1 MKNSTLLMAALMAV
15 TASAVKAQAL
25 NTTLKHK
32 LGAKHASVVMKP
44 NAPAIY
50 TLPGTKSLTT
60 SRFANN
66 DILTA
71 RRTATMQRL
80 KARAMKKARAAADAK
95 VWVPTEQTSYVIN
108 EDTGDWDLDT
118 KYSFKY
124 NDKAQMCQQFQESTS
139 TEGGITKKE
148 YYRVDLT
155 YDNNGKWNKQEVYN
169 SLDGTEYTGY
179 QKTERTYDAIQPNLL
194 TYYAISSWNELSKK
208 WELSSQANKYVYT
221 RDADNNILS
230 MEISQPYQGE
240 WEAIVRSTNTIDPAT
255 KQVNSFK
262 YEKLDYNDFSE
273 LEWVVDQYYKNLKW
287 KETNGQVAK
296 EYESDPQTNWMSYGN
311 YLLSATICDETGAD
325 NGTLTLTYT
334 PDGGYDENKV
344 YTFNDIDDDGQ
355 PYSILCKEQYT
366 VTYTDDNGSF
376 DIEYKLYG
384 DFDGDE
390 KFTADEIASAF
401 VEVVKYDEHDNLTAD
416 LGYEMPEDEGGD
428 EGDGDDDDYD
438 SYAKQSVFDVTAPA
452 TDTENIDATNML
464 TYKGYPLTQGGL
476 TIFTYDAAHNGAEAK
491 QVSYEYD
498 MASFFIPVGKI
509 ETTAYA
515 DVTTAGIHN
524 VTSASNAAPAVYTLQ
539 GIKVGTSLDKAPRG
553 TYIVKSGDKVVK
565 VRK

>member
-95 VWVPTEQTSYVIN
+95 VWLPSEQTSYVIN

-139 TEGGITKKE
+139 TEGGITSKE

-155 YDNNGKWNKQEVYN
+155 YDDNGKWNKKEVYN
-169 SLDGTEYTGY
+169 SPDGTEYTGY
-179 QKTERTYDAIQPNLL
+179 QKTERTYDAIQPSLL
-194 TYYAISSWNELSKK
+194 TYYALSSWNELSKK
-208 WELSSQANKYVYT
+208 WELTSQANKYVYT
-221 RDADNNILS
+221 RDADNNILK

-240 WEAIVRSTNTIDPAT
+240 WETIVRSTNTIDPAT

-334 PDGGYDENKV
+334 PDGGYDENQV

-355 PYSILCKEQYT
+355 PYSVLCKEQYT

-416 LGYEMPEDEGGD
+416 LGYEMPEPEGGD
-428 EGDGDDDDYD
+428 EGDDDDYD

-524 VTSASNAAPAVYTLQ
+524 ITSASNAAPAVYTLQ

>member
-95 VWVPTEQTSYVIN
+95 VWLPSEQTSYVIN

-139 TEGGITKKE
+139 TDGGITNKE

-169 SLDGTEYTGY
+169 SLDGTEYTRY

-194 TYYAISSWNELSKK
+194 TYYALSSWNELSKK
-208 WELSSQANKYVYT
+208 WELTSKTNKYVYT
-221 RDADNNILS
+221 RDADNNILK

-240 WEAIVRSTNTIDPAT
+240 WETIVRSTNTIDPAT

-262 YEKLDYNDFSE
+262 YEKLDYNDFDE
-273 LEWVVDQYYKNLKW
+273 LEWEVDQYYKNLKW

-296 EYESDPQTNWMSYGN
+296 EYESDPQTNWMTYGN

-334 PDGGYDENKV
+334 PDGGYDENQV
-344 YTFNDIDDDGQ
+344 YTFNDIEDNGQ
-355 PYSILCKEQYT
+355 PYSVLCKEQYT

-401 VEVVKYDEHDNLTAD
+401 VEVVKYDDHDNLTAD
-416 LGYEMPEDEGGD
+416 LGYEMPEPEGGD
-428 EGDGDDDDYD
+428 EGDDDDYD

-476 TIFTYDAAHNGAEAK
+476 TIFTYDAAHNGTEAK

-498 MASFFIPVGKI
+498 MASFFMPVSKI

-524 VTSASNAAPAVYTLQ
+524 VTSTSNAAPAVYTLQ

>member
-95 VWVPTEQTSYVIN
+95 VWLPSEQTSYVIN

-139 TEGGITKKE
+139 TEGGITNKE

-155 YDNNGKWNKQEVYN
+155 YDNNGKWNKQEVYS

-179 QKTERTYDAIQPNLL
+179 KKTERTYDAIQPNLL
-194 TYYAISSWNELSKK
+194 TYYALSSWNELSKK

-221 RDADNNILS
+221 RDADNNILK

-240 WEAIVRSTNTIDPAT
+240 WETIVRSTNTIDPAT

-262 YEKLDYNDFSE
+262 YEKLDYNDFDE
-273 LEWVVDQYYKNLKW
+273 LEWEVDQYYKNLKW

-344 YTFNDIDDDGQ
+344 YTFNDIEDNGQ
-355 PYSILCKEQYT
+355 PYSVLCKEQYT

-376 DIEYKLYG
+376 DIEYKRYG

-416 LGYEMPEDEGGD
+416 LGYEMPEPEGGD
-428 EGDGDDDDYD
+428 EGDDDDYD

-524 VTSASNAAPAVYTLQ
+524 ITSASNAAPAVYTLQ

>member
-25 NTTLKHK
+25 NTTFKHK

-95 VWVPTEQTSYVIN
+95 VWLPSEQTSYVIN

-139 TEGGITKKE
+139 TEGGITNKE

-208 WELSSQANKYVYT
+208 WELTSQANKYVYT
-221 RDADNNILS
+221 RDADNNILK

-240 WEAIVRSTNTIDPAT
+240 WETIVRSTNTIDPAT

-334 PDGGYDENKV
+334 PDGGYDENQV

-376 DIEYKLYG
+376 DIEYNLYG

-416 LGYEMPEDEGGD
+416 LGYEMPEPEGGD
-428 EGDGDDDDYD
+428 EGDDDDYD

>member
-95 VWVPTEQTSYVIN
+95 VWLPSEQTSYVIN

-139 TEGGITKKE
+139 TEGGITSKE

-155 YDNNGKWNKQEVYN
+155 YDDNGKWNKKEVYN
-169 SLDGTEYTGY
+169 SPDGTEYTGY
-179 QKTERTYDAIQPNLL
+179 QKTERTYDAIQPSLL
-194 TYYAISSWNELSKK
+194 TYYALSSWNELSKK
-208 WELSSQANKYVYT
+208 WELTSQANKYVYT
-221 RDADNNILS
+221 RDADNNILK

-240 WEAIVRSTNTIDPAT
+240 WEAIIRSTNTIDPAT

-262 YEKLDYNDFSE
+262 YEKLDYNDFDE
-273 LEWVVDQYYKNLKW
+273 LEWEVDQYYKNLKW

-334 PDGGYDENKV
+334 PDGGYDENQV

-401 VEVVKYDEHDNLTAD
+401 VEVVKYDNHDNLTAD

-428 EGDGDDDDYD
+428 EGDDDDYD

-498 MASFFIPVGKI
+498 MASFFMPVSKI

>member
-1 MKNSTLLMAALMAV
+1 MKNSILLMAALMAV

-80 KARAMKKARAAADAK
+80 KARAMKKARAAAAAK
-95 VWVPTEQTSYVIN
+95 VWLPSEQTSYVIN

-139 TEGGITKKE
+139 TEGGITNKE

-169 SLDGTEYTGY
+169 SLDGTEYTRY

-194 TYYAISSWNELSKK
+194 TYYALSSWNELSKK
-208 WELSSQANKYVYT
+208 WELTSKTNKYVYT
-221 RDADNNILS
+221 RDADNNILK

-240 WEAIVRSTNTIDPAT
+240 WETIVRSTNTIDPAT

-262 YEKLDYNDFSE
+262 YEKLDYNDFDE
-273 LEWVVDQYYKNLKW
+273 LEWEVDQYYKNLKW

-334 PDGGYDENKV
+334 PDGGYDENQV
-344 YTFNDIDDDGQ
+344 YTFNDIEDNGQ
-355 PYSILCKEQYT
+355 PYSVLCKEQYT

-401 VEVVKYDEHDNLTAD
+401 VEVVKYDDHDNLTAD

-428 EGDGDDDDYD
+428 EGDDDDYD

-498 MASFFIPVGKI
+498 MASFFMPVSKI

-524 VTSASNAAPAVYTLQ
+524 ITSASNAAPAVYTLQ

>member
-25 NTTLKHK
+25 NTTLKQK

-50 TLPGTKSLTT
+50 TLPGTKGLTT

-95 VWVPTEQTSYVIN
+95 VWLPSQQTSYVIN

-139 TEGGITKKE
+139 TEGGITNKE

-155 YDNNGKWNKQEVYN
+155 YDNNGKWNKQEVYS

-179 QKTERTYDAIQPNLL
+179 KKTERTYDAIQPNLL
-194 TYYAISSWNELSKK
+194 TYYALSSWNELSKK

-240 WEAIVRSTNTIDPAT
+240 WETIVRSTNTIDPAT

-262 YEKLDYNDFSE
+262 YEKLDYNDFDE
-273 LEWVVDQYYKNLKW
+273 LEWEVDQYYKNLKW

-355 PYSILCKEQYT
+355 PYSVLCKEQYT

-390 KFTADEIASAF
+390 KFTDNEIASAF

-416 LGYEMPEDEGGD
+416 LGYEMPEPEGGD
-428 EGDGDDDDYD
+428 EGDDDDYD

-524 VTSASNAAPAVYTLQ
+524 ITSASNAAPAVYTLQ

>member
-80 KARAMKKARAAADAK
+80 KARAMKKARAAAAAK
-95 VWVPTEQTSYVIN
+95 VWLPSEQTSYVIN

-139 TEGGITKKE
+139 TEGGITNKE

-169 SLDGTEYTGY
+169 SLDGTEYTRY
-179 QKTERTYDAIQPNLL
+179 QKTERTYDAIQPSLL
-194 TYYAISSWNELSKK
+194 TYYALSSWNELSKK
-208 WELSSQANKYVYT
+208 WELTSKTNKYVYT
-221 RDADNNILS
+221 RDADNNILK

-240 WEAIVRSTNTIDPAT
+240 WETIVRSTNTIDPAT

-262 YEKLDYNDFSE
+262 YEKLDYNDFDE
-273 LEWVVDQYYKNLKW
+273 LEWEVDQYYKNLKW

-334 PDGGYDENKV
+334 PDGGYDENQV
-344 YTFNDIDDDGQ
+344 YTFNDIEDNGQ
-355 PYSILCKEQYT
+355 PYSVLCKEQYT

-416 LGYEMPEDEGGD
+416 LGYEMPEPEGGD
-428 EGDGDDDDYD
+428 EGDDDDYD

-476 TIFTYDAAHNGAEAK
+476 TVFTYDAAHNGAEAK

-515 DVTTAGIHN
+515 DVTTAGIRN
-524 VTSASNAAPAVYTLQ
+524 ITSASNAAPAVYTLQ
-539 GIKVGTSLDKAPRG
+539 GIKVGTSLDKVPRG

>member
-25 NTTLKHK
+25 TTTLKQK

-50 TLPGTKSLTT
+50 TLPGTKGLTT

-95 VWVPTEQTSYVIN
+95 VWLPSQQTSYVIN

-139 TEGGITKKE
+139 TEGGITNKE

-155 YDNNGKWNKQEVYN
+155 YDNNGKWNKQEVYS

-179 QKTERTYDAIQPNLL
+179 KKTERTYDAIQPNLL
-194 TYYAISSWNELSKK
+194 TYYALSSWNELSKK

-221 RDADNNILS
+221 RDADNNILK

-240 WEAIVRSTNTIDPAT
+240 WETIVRSTNTIDPAT

-262 YEKLDYNDFSE
+262 YEKLDYNDFDE
-273 LEWVVDQYYKNLKW
+273 LEWEVDQYYKNLKC

-344 YTFNDIDDDGQ
+344 YTFNDIEDNGQ
-355 PYSILCKEQYT
+355 PYSVLCKEQYT

-376 DIEYKLYG
+376 DIEYKRYG

-416 LGYEMPEDEGGD
+416 LGYEMPEPEGGD
-428 EGDGDDDDYD
+428 EGDDDDYD

-524 VTSASNAAPAVYTLQ
+524 ITSASNAAPAVYTLQ

>member
-25 NTTLKHK
+25 NTTLKQK

-50 TLPGTKSLTT
+50 TLPGTKGLTT

-95 VWVPTEQTSYVIN
+95 VWLPSQQTSYVIN

-139 TEGGITKKE
+139 TEGGITNKE

-155 YDNNGKWNKQEVYN
+155 YDNNGKWNKQEVYS

-179 QKTERTYDAIQPNLL
+179 KKTERTYDAIQPNLL
-194 TYYAISSWNELSKK
+194 TYYALSSWNELSKK

-240 WEAIVRSTNTIDPAT
+240 WETIVRSTNTIDPAT

-262 YEKLDYNDFSE
+262 YEKLDYNDFDE
-273 LEWVVDQYYKNLKW
+273 LEWEVDQYYKNLKW

-344 YTFNDIDDDGQ
+344 YTFNDIEDNGQ
-355 PYSILCKEQYT
+355 PYSVLCKEQYT

-376 DIEYKLYG
+376 DIEYKRYG

-390 KFTADEIASAF
+390 KFTDNEIASAF

-416 LGYEMPEDEGGD
+416 LGYEMPEPEGGD
-428 EGDGDDDDYD
+428 EGDDDDYD

-476 TIFTYDAAHNGAEAK
+476 TVFTYDAAHNGAEAK

-524 VTSASNAAPAVYTLQ
+524 ITSASNAAPAVYTLQ

>member
-44 NAPAIY
+44 NAPSIY

-80 KARAMKKARAAADAK
+80 KARALKKARAAADAK
-95 VWVPTEQTSYVIN
+95 VWLPSEQTSYVIN

-139 TEGGITKKE
+139 TEGGITNKE

-208 WELSSQANKYVYT
+208 WELTSQTNKYVYT
-221 RDADNNILS
+221 RDADNNILK

-240 WEAIVRSTNTIDPAT
+240 WETIVRSTNTIDPAT

-262 YEKLDYNDFSE
+262 YEKLDYNDFDE
-273 LEWVVDQYYKNLKW
+273 LEWEVDQYYKNLKW

-325 NGTLTLTYT
+325 NGMLTLTYT
-334 PDGGYDENKV
+334 PDGGYDENQV

-390 KFTADEIASAF
+390 KFTDDEIASAF

-416 LGYEMPEDEGGD
+416 LGYEMPEPEGGD
-428 EGDGDDDDYD
+428 EGDDDDYD

-515 DVTTAGIHN
+515 DVTTAGIRN
-524 VTSASNAAPAVYTLQ
+524 ITSASNAAPAVYTLQ

>member
-95 VWVPTEQTSYVIN
+95 VWLPSEQTSYVIN

-139 TEGGITKKE
+139 TEGGITNKE

-208 WELSSQANKYVYT
+208 WELTSQANKYVYT
-221 RDADNNILS
+221 RDADNNILK

-240 WEAIVRSTNTIDPAT
+240 WETIVRSTNTIDPAT

-334 PDGGYDENKV
+334 PDGGYDENQV
-344 YTFNDIDDDGQ
+344 YTFNDYDDDGQ

-384 DFDGDE
+384 DSDGDE
-390 KFTADEIASAF
+390 KFTDDEIASAF

-416 LGYEMPEDEGGD
+416 LGYEMPEPEGGD
-428 EGDGDDDDYD
+428 EGDDDDYD

-524 VTSASNAAPAVYTLQ
+524 ITSASNAATAVYTLQ

>member
-95 VWVPTEQTSYVIN
+95 VWLPSEQTSYVIN

-139 TEGGITKKE
+139 TEGGITNKE
-148 YYRVDLT
+148 YYRVDIT
-155 YDNNGKWNKQEVYN
+155 YDDNGKWNKQEVYS

-179 QKTERTYDAIQPNLL
+179 KKTERTYDAIQPSLL
-194 TYYAISSWNELSKK
+194 TYYALSTWNELSKK
-208 WELSSQANKYVYT
+208 WELTSQANKYVYT

-262 YEKLDYNDFSE
+262 YEKLDYNDFDE
-273 LEWVVDQYYKNLKW
+273 LEWEVDQYYKNLKW

-334 PDGGYDENKV
+334 PDGGYDENQV
-344 YTFNDIDDDGQ
+344 YTFNDYDDDGQ

-376 DIEYKLYG
+376 DIEYNLYG

-390 KFTADEIASAF
+390 KFTDDEIASAF

-416 LGYEMPEDEGGD
+416 LGYEMPEPEGGD
-428 EGDGDDDDYD
+428 EGDDDDYD

-452 TDTENIDATNML
+452 TDTENIDATDML

-476 TIFTYDAAHNGAEAK
+476 TVFTYDAAHNGAEAK

-498 MASFFIPVGKI
+498 MASFFMPVSKI
-509 ETTAYA
+509 ETAAYA

-524 VTSASNAAPAVYTLQ
+524 VTSASNAVPAVYTLQ

>member
-25 NTTLKHK
+25 NTTLKQK

-80 KARAMKKARAAADAK
+80 KARAMKKAGAAAAAK
-95 VWVPTEQTSYVIN
+95 VWLPSEQTSYVIN

-139 TEGGITKKE
+139 TEGGITNKE

-179 QKTERTYDAIQPNLL
+179 KKTERTYDAIQPNLL
-194 TYYAISSWNELSKK
+194 TYYALSSWNELSKK

-240 WEAIVRSTNTIDPAT
+240 WETIVRSTNTIDPAT

-262 YEKLDYNDFSE
+262 YEKLDYNDFDE
-273 LEWVVDQYYKNLKW
+273 LEWEVDQYYKNLKW

-334 PDGGYDENKV
+334 PDGGYDENQV

-355 PYSILCKEQYT
+355 PYSVLCKEQYT

-416 LGYEMPEDEGGD
+416 LGYEMPEPEGGD
-428 EGDGDDDDYD
+428 EGDDDDYD

-515 DVTTAGIHN
+515 DVTTAGIRN
-524 VTSASNAAPAVYTLQ
+524 ITSASNAAPAVYTLQ
-539 GIKVGTSLDKAPRG
+539 GIKVGTSLNKAPRG

>member
-25 NTTLKHK
+25 NTTLKQK

-80 KARAMKKARAAADAK
+80 KARAMKKAGAAADAK
-95 VWVPTEQTSYVIN
+95 VWLPSEQTSYVIN

-139 TEGGITKKE
+139 TEGGITSKE

-155 YDNNGKWNKQEVYN
+155 YDDNGKWNKKEVYN
-169 SLDGTEYTGY
+169 SPDGTEYTGY

-194 TYYAISSWNELSKK
+194 TYYALSSWNELSKK

-221 RDADNNILS
+221 RDADNNILK

-240 WEAIVRSTNTIDPAT
+240 WETIVRSTNTIDPAT

-262 YEKLDYNDFSE
+262 YEKLDYNDFDE
-273 LEWVVDQYYKNLKW
+273 LEWEVDQYYKNLKW

-334 PDGGYDENKV
+334 PDGGYDENQV
-344 YTFNDIDDDGQ
+344 YTFNDIEDDGQ
-355 PYSILCKEQYT
+355 PYSVLCKEQYT
-366 VTYTDDNGSF
+366 VTYTDENGSF

-416 LGYEMPEDEGGD
+416 LGYEMPEPEGGD
-428 EGDGDDDDYD
+428 EGDDDDYD

>member
-25 NTTLKHK
+25 TTTLKQK

-50 TLPGTKSLTT
+50 TLPGTKGLTT

-95 VWVPTEQTSYVIN
+95 VWLPSQQTSYVIN

-139 TEGGITKKE
+139 TEGGITNKE

-155 YDNNGKWNKQEVYN
+155 YDNNGKWNKQEVYS

-179 QKTERTYDAIQPNLL
+179 KKTERTYDAIQPNLL
-194 TYYAISSWNELSKK
+194 TYYALSSWNELSKK

-240 WEAIVRSTNTIDPAT
+240 WETIVRSTNTIDPAT

-262 YEKLDYNDFSE
+262 YEKLDYNDFDE
-273 LEWVVDQYYKNLKW
+273 LEWEVDQYYKNLKW

-344 YTFNDIDDDGQ
+344 YTFNDIEDNGQ
-355 PYSILCKEQYT
+355 PYSVLCKEQYT

-390 KFTADEIASAF
+390 KFTDNEIASAF

-416 LGYEMPEDEGGD
+416 LGYEMPEPEGGD
-428 EGDGDDDDYD
+428 EGDDDDYD

-452 TDTENIDATNML
+452 TDTENIDATDML

-498 MASFFIPVGKI
+498 MASFFMPVSKI

-524 VTSASNAAPAVYTLQ
+524 VTSASNAAPTVYTLQ

>member
-80 KARAMKKARAAADAK
+80 KARAMKKARAAAAAK
-95 VWVPTEQTSYVIN
+95 VWLPSEQTSYVIN

-139 TEGGITKKE
+139 TEGGITNKE

-169 SLDGTEYTGY
+169 SLDGTEYTRY

-194 TYYAISSWNELSKK
+194 TYYALSSWNELSKK
-208 WELSSQANKYVYT
+208 WELTSKTNKYVYT
-221 RDADNNILS
+221 RDADNNILK

-240 WEAIVRSTNTIDPAT
+240 WETIVRSTNTIDPAT

-262 YEKLDYNDFSE
+262 YEKLDYNDFNE
-273 LEWVVDQYYKNLKW
+273 LEWEVDQYYKNLKW

-296 EYESDPQTNWMSYGN
+296 EYESDPQTNWMTYGN

-334 PDGGYDENKV
+334 PDGGYDENQV

-355 PYSILCKEQYT
+355 PYSVLCKEQYT

-416 LGYEMPEDEGGD
+416 LGYEMPEPEGGD
-428 EGDGDDDDYD
+428 EGDDDDDD

-498 MASFFIPVGKI
+498 MASFFMPVSKI

>member
-95 VWVPTEQTSYVIN
+95 VWLPSEQTSYVIN
-108 EDTGDWDLDT
+108 ENTGDWDLDT

-139 TEGGITKKE
+139 TEGGITNKE

-169 SLDGTEYTGY
+169 SLDGTEYTSY

-194 TYYAISSWNELSKK
+194 TYYALSSWNELSKK
-208 WELSSQANKYVYT
+208 WELTSQANKYVYT

-240 WEAIVRSTNTIDPAT
+240 WETIVRSTNTIDPAT

-262 YEKLDYNDFSE
+262 YEKLDYNDFDE
-273 LEWVVDQYYKNLKW
+273 LEWEVDQYYKNLKW

-296 EYESDPQTNWMSYGN
+296 EYESDPQTNWMTYGN

-334 PDGGYDENKV
+334 PDGGYDENQV

-416 LGYEMPEDEGGD
+416 LGYEMPEPEGGD
-428 EGDGDDDDYD
+428 EGDDDDYD

-524 VTSASNAAPAVYTLQ
+524 ITSASNAAPAVYTLQ

>member
-95 VWVPTEQTSYVIN
+95 VWLPSEQTSYVIN

-139 TEGGITKKE
+139 TEGGITNKE

-208 WELSSQANKYVYT
+208 WELTSQANKYVYT
-221 RDADNNILS
+221 RDADNNILK

-240 WEAIVRSTNTIDPAT
+240 WETIVRSTNTIDPAT

-273 LEWVVDQYYKNLKW
+273 LEWMVDQYYKNLKW

-334 PDGGYDENKV
+334 PDGGYDENQV
-344 YTFNDIDDDGQ
+344 YTFNDYDDDGQ

-390 KFTADEIASAF
+390 KFTDDEIASAF

-416 LGYEMPEDEGGD
+416 LGYEMPEPEGGD
-428 EGDGDDDDYD
+428 EGDDDDYD

-524 VTSASNAAPAVYTLQ
+524 ITSASNAATAVYTLQ

>member
-80 KARAMKKARAAADAK
+80 KARAMKKVRAAADAK
-95 VWVPTEQTSYVIN
+95 VWLPSEQTSYVIN

-139 TEGGITKKE
+139 TEGGITNKE

-208 WELSSQANKYVYT
+208 WELTSQANKYVYT
-221 RDADNNILS
+221 RDADNNILK

-240 WEAIVRSTNTIDPAT
+240 WETIVRSTNTIDPAT

-262 YEKLDYNDFSE
+262 YEKLDYNDFDE
-273 LEWVVDQYYKNLKW
+273 LEWEVDQYYKNLKW

-334 PDGGYDENKV
+334 PDGGYDENQV

-355 PYSILCKEQYT
+355 PYSVLCKEQYT

-416 LGYEMPEDEGGD
+416 LGYEMPEPEGGD
-428 EGDGDDDDYD
+428 EGDDDDYD

-524 VTSASNAAPAVYTLQ
+524 ITSASNAAPAVYTLQ

>member
-71 RRTATMQRL
+71 RRTSTMQRL

-95 VWVPTEQTSYVIN
+95 VWLPSEQTSYVIN

-139 TEGGITKKE
+139 TEGGITNKE

-208 WELSSQANKYVYT
+208 WELTSQANKYVYT
-221 RDADNNILS
+221 RDADNNILK

-240 WEAIVRSTNTIDPAT
+240 WETIVRSTNTIDPAT

-355 PYSILCKEQYT
+355 PYSILCKEQHT

-390 KFTADEIASAF
+390 KFTDDEIASAF

-416 LGYEMPEDEGGD
+416 LGYEMPEPEGGD
-428 EGDGDDDDYD
+428 EGDDDDYD

-524 VTSASNAAPAVYTLQ
+524 ITSASNAAPAVYTLQ

>member
-95 VWVPTEQTSYVIN
+95 VWLPSEQTSYVIN

-139 TEGGITKKE
+139 TEGGITNKE

-221 RDADNNILS
+221 RDADNNILK

-390 KFTADEIASAF
+390 KFTSSELTSAF

-416 LGYEMPEDEGGD
+416 LGYEMPEPEGGD
-428 EGDGDDDDYD
+428 EGDDDDYD

-524 VTSASNAAPAVYTLQ
+524 ISSASNAAPAVYTLQ

>member
-25 NTTLKHK
+25 NITLKHK

-80 KARAMKKARAAADAK
+80 KARAMKKAGAAADAK
-95 VWVPTEQTSYVIN
+95 VWLPSEQTSYVIN

-139 TEGGITKKE
+139 TEGGITNKE

-169 SLDGTEYTGY
+169 SFDGTEYTRY

-194 TYYAISSWNELSKK
+194 TYYALSSWNELSKK

-221 RDADNNILS
+221 RDADNNILK

-262 YEKLDYNDFSE
+262 YEKLDYNDFDE
-273 LEWVVDQYYKNLKW
+273 LEWEVDQYYKNLKW

-334 PDGGYDENKV
+334 PDGGYDENQV
-344 YTFNDIDDDGQ
+344 YTFNDIEDDGQ
-355 PYSILCKEQYT
+355 PYSVLCKEQYT

-416 LGYEMPEDEGGD
+416 LGYEMPEPEGGD
-428 EGDGDDDDYD
+428 EGDDDDYD

-476 TIFTYDAAHNGAEAK
+476 TVFTYDAAHNGTEAK

-498 MASFFIPVGKI
+498 MASFFMPVSKI

>member
-1 MKNSTLLMAALMAV
+1 MAALMAV

-25 NTTLKHK
+25 NTTLKQK

-50 TLPGTKSLTT
+50 TLPGTKGLTT

-95 VWVPTEQTSYVIN
+95 VWLPSQQTSYVIN

-139 TEGGITKKE
+139 TEGGITNKE

-155 YDNNGKWNKQEVYN
+155 YDNNGKWNKQEVYS

-179 QKTERTYDAIQPNLL
+179 KKTERTYDAIQPNLL
-194 TYYAISSWNELSKK
+194 TYYALSSWNELSKK

-240 WEAIVRSTNTIDPAT
+240 WETIVRSTNTIDPAT

-262 YEKLDYNDFSE
+262 YEKLDYNDFDE
-273 LEWVVDQYYKNLKW
+273 LEWEVDQYYKNLKW

-344 YTFNDIDDDGQ
+344 YTFNDIEDNGQ
-355 PYSILCKEQYT
+355 PYSVLCKEQYT

-390 KFTADEIASAF
+390 KFTDNEIASAF

-416 LGYEMPEDEGGD
+416 LGYEMPEPEGGD
-428 EGDGDDDDYD
+428 EGDDDDYD

-498 MASFFIPVGKI
+498 MASFFMPVSKI

>member
-25 NTTLKHK
+25 NTTLKQK

-50 TLPGTKSLTT
+50 TLPGTKGLTT

-95 VWVPTEQTSYVIN
+95 VWLPSEQTSYVIN

-139 TEGGITKKE
+139 TEGGITNKE

-155 YDNNGKWNKQEVYN
+155 YDNNGKWNKQEVYS

-179 QKTERTYDAIQPNLL
+179 KKTERTYDAIQPNLL
-194 TYYAISSWNELSKK
+194 TYYALSSWNELSKK

-240 WEAIVRSTNTIDPAT
+240 WETIVRSTNTIDPAT

-262 YEKLDYNDFSE
+262 YEKLDYNDFDE
-273 LEWVVDQYYKNLKW
+273 LEWEVDQYYKNLKW

-344 YTFNDIDDDGQ
+344 YTFNDIEDNGQ
-355 PYSILCKEQYT
+355 PYSVLCKEQYT

-390 KFTADEIASAF
+390 KFTDNEIASAF

-416 LGYEMPEDEGGD
+416 LGYEMPEPEGGD
-428 EGDGDDDDYD
+428 EGDDDDYD

-498 MASFFIPVGKI
+498 MASFFMPVSKI

>member
-25 NTTLKHK
+25 TTTLKQK

-50 TLPGTKSLTT
+50 TLPGTKGLTT

-95 VWVPTEQTSYVIN
+95 VWLPSQQTSYVIN

-139 TEGGITKKE
+139 TEGGITNKE

-155 YDNNGKWNKQEVYN
+155 YDNNGKWNKQEVYS

-179 QKTERTYDAIQPNLL
+179 KKTERTYDAIQPNLL
-194 TYYAISSWNELSKK
+194 TYYALSSWNELSKK

-221 RDADNNILS
+221 RDADNNILK

-240 WEAIVRSTNTIDPAT
+240 WETIVRSTNTIDPAT

-262 YEKLDYNDFSE
+262 YEKLDYNDFDE
-273 LEWVVDQYYKNLKW
+273 LEWEVDQYYKNLKW

-344 YTFNDIDDDGQ
+344 YTFNDIEDNGQ
-355 PYSILCKEQYT
+355 PYSVLCKEQYT

-376 DIEYKLYG
+376 DIEYKRYG

-416 LGYEMPEDEGGD
+416 LGYEMPEPEGGD
-428 EGDGDDDDYD
+428 EGDDDDYD

-524 VTSASNAAPAVYTLQ
+524 ITSASNAAPAVYTLQ

>member
-25 NTTLKHK
+25 NTPLKHK

-60 SRFANN
+60 SRFANS

-95 VWVPTEQTSYVIN
+95 VWLPSEQTSYVIN

-139 TEGGITKKE
+139 TEGGITNKE

-221 RDADNNILS
+221 RDADNNILK

-334 PDGGYDENKV
+334 PDGGYDENQV

-384 DFDGDE
+384 DSDGDE
-390 KFTADEIASAF
+390 KFTDDEIASAF

-416 LGYEMPEDEGGD
+416 LGYEMPEPEGGD
-428 EGDGDDDDYD
+428 EGDDDDYD

-498 MASFFIPVGKI
+498 MASFFTPVGKI

-524 VTSASNAAPAVYTLQ
+524 ITSASNAAPAVYTRQ

>member
-1 MKNSTLLMAALMAV
+1 M
-15 TASAVKAQAL
+15 
-25 NTTLKHK
+25 
-32 LGAKHASVVMKP
+32 
-44 NAPAIY
+44 
-50 TLPGTKSLTT
+50 
-60 SRFANN
+60 
-66 DILTA
+66 
-71 RRTATMQRL
+71 
-80 KARAMKKARAAADAK
+80 
-95 VWVPTEQTSYVIN
+95 
-108 EDTGDWDLDT
+108 
-118 KYSFKY
+118 
-124 NDKAQMCQQFQESTS
+124 
-139 TEGGITKKE
+139 
-148 YYRVDLT
+148 
-155 YDNNGKWNKQEVYN
+155 
-169 SLDGTEYTGY
+169 
-179 QKTERTYDAIQPNLL
+179 
-194 TYYAISSWNELSKK
+194 
-208 WELSSQANKYVYT
+208 
-221 RDADNNILS
+221 
-230 MEISQPYQGE
+230 
-240 WEAIVRSTNTIDPAT
+240 
-255 KQVNSFK
+255 NSFK

-334 PDGGYDENKV
+334 PDGGYDENQV
-344 YTFNDIDDDGQ
+344 YTFSDYDDDGQ

-416 LGYEMPEDEGGD
+416 LGYEMPEPEGGD
-428 EGDGDDDDYD
+428 EGDDDDYD

-524 VTSASNAAPAVYTLQ
+524 ITSASNAAPAVYTLQ

>member
-95 VWVPTEQTSYVIN
+95 VWVPSEQTSYVIN

-139 TEGGITKKE
+139 TEGGITNKE

-208 WELSSQANKYVYT
+208 WELTSQANKYVYT
-221 RDADNNILS
+221 RDADNNILK

-240 WEAIVRSTNTIDPAT
+240 WETIVRSTNTIDPAT

-355 PYSILCKEQYT
+355 PYSILCKEQHT

-416 LGYEMPEDEGGD
+416 LGYEMPEPEGGD
-428 EGDGDDDDYD
+428 EGDDDDYD

-452 TDTENIDATNML
+452 TDTENIDATDML

-509 ETTAYA
+509 ETKAYA

-524 VTSASNAAPAVYTLQ
+524 ISSASNVAPAVYTLQ

>member
-95 VWVPTEQTSYVIN
+95 VWLPSEQTSYVIN

-139 TEGGITKKE
+139 TEGGITSKE

-155 YDNNGKWNKQEVYN
+155 YDDNGKWNKKEVYN
-169 SLDGTEYTGY
+169 SPDGTEYTGY
-179 QKTERTYDAIQPNLL
+179 QKTERTYDAIQPSLL
-194 TYYAISSWNELSKK
+194 TYYALSSWNELSKK
-208 WELSSQANKYVYT
+208 WELTSQANKYVYT

-240 WEAIVRSTNTIDPAT
+240 WEAIIRSTNTIDPAT

-262 YEKLDYNDFSE
+262 YEKLDYNDFDE
-273 LEWVVDQYYKNLKW
+273 LEWEVDQYYKNLKW

-334 PDGGYDENKV
+334 PDGGYDENQV

-355 PYSILCKEQYT
+355 PYSVLCKEQYT

-416 LGYEMPEDEGGD
+416 LGYEMPEPEGGD
-428 EGDGDDDDYD
+428 EGDDDDYD

-524 VTSASNAAPAVYTLQ
+524 VTSASNVAPAVYTLQ

>member
-50 TLPGTKSLTT
+50 TLPGTNSLTT

-80 KARAMKKARAAADAK
+80 KARAMKKAGAAADAK
-95 VWVPTEQTSYVIN
+95 VWLPSEQTSYVIN

-139 TEGGITKKE
+139 TEGGITNKE

-208 WELSSQANKYVYT
+208 WELTSQANKYVYT

-262 YEKLDYNDFSE
+262 YEKLDYNDFDE
-273 LEWVVDQYYKNLKW
+273 LEWEVDQYYKNLKW

-334 PDGGYDENKV
+334 PDGGYDENQV

-355 PYSILCKEQYT
+355 PYSVLCKEQYT

-416 LGYEMPEDEGGD
+416 LGYEMPEPEGGD
-428 EGDGDDDDYD
+428 EGDDDDYD

-524 VTSASNAAPAVYTLQ
+524 ITSASNAAPAVYTLQ

>member
-1 MKNSTLLMAALMAV
+1 MKNSILLMAALMAV

-80 KARAMKKARAAADAK
+80 KARAMKKARAAAAAK
-95 VWVPTEQTSYVIN
+95 VWLPSEQTSYVIN

-139 TEGGITKKE
+139 TEGGITNKE

-169 SLDGTEYTGY
+169 SLDGTEYTRY

-194 TYYAISSWNELSKK
+194 TYYALSSWNELSKK
-208 WELSSQANKYVYT
+208 WELTSKTNKYVYT
-221 RDADNNILS
+221 RDADNNILK

-240 WEAIVRSTNTIDPAT
+240 WETIVRSTNTIDPAT

-262 YEKLDYNDFSE
+262 YEKLDYNDFDE
-273 LEWVVDQYYKNLKW
+273 LEWEVDQYYKNLKW

-334 PDGGYDENKV
+334 PDGGYDENQV

-355 PYSILCKEQYT
+355 PYSVLCKEQYT

-401 VEVVKYDEHDNLTAD
+401 VEVVKYDDHDNLTAD

-428 EGDGDDDDYD
+428 EGDDDDYD

-524 VTSASNAAPAVYTLQ
+524 ITSASNAAPAVYTLQ

>member
-1 MKNSTLLMAALMAV
+1 MKNSILLMAALMAV

-50 TLPGTKSLTT
+50 TLPGTKGLTT

-80 KARAMKKARAAADAK
+80 KACAMKKARAAADAK
-95 VWVPTEQTSYVIN
+95 VWLPSEQTSYVIN
-108 EDTGDWDLDT
+108 EDTGDWDLNT

-139 TEGGITKKE
+139 TEGGITNKE

-155 YDNNGKWNKQEVYN
+155 YDDNGKWNKKEVYN
-169 SLDGTEYTGY
+169 SPDGTEYTGY
-179 QKTERTYDAIQPNLL
+179 QKTERTYDAIQLNLL
-194 TYYAISSWNELSKK
+194 TYYALSSWNELSKK
-208 WELSSQANKYVYT
+208 WELTSQANKYVYT

-240 WEAIVRSTNTIDPAT
+240 WETIVRSTNTIDPAT

-262 YEKLDYNDFSE
+262 YEKLDYNDFDE
-273 LEWVVDQYYKNLKW
+273 LEWEVDQYYKNLKW

-344 YTFNDIDDDGQ
+344 YTFNDIEDNGQ
-355 PYSILCKEQYT
+355 PYSVLCKEQYT

-416 LGYEMPEDEGGD
+416 LGYEMPEPEGGD
-428 EGDGDDDDYD
+428 EGDDDDYD

-498 MASFFIPVGKI
+498 MASFFMPVSKI

-524 VTSASNAAPAVYTLQ
+524 VTSASNAAPTVYTLQ
-539 GIKVGTSLDKAPRG
+539 GIKVGTSLDKAPRR

>member
-80 KARAMKKARAAADAK
+80 KARAMKKARAAAAAK
-95 VWVPTEQTSYVIN
+95 VWLPSEQTSYVIN

-139 TEGGITKKE
+139 TEGGITNKE

-169 SLDGTEYTGY
+169 SLDGTEYTRY

-194 TYYAISSWNELSKK
+194 TYYALSSWNELSKK
-208 WELSSQANKYVYT
+208 WELTSKTNKYVYT
-221 RDADNNILS
+221 RDADNNILK

-240 WEAIVRSTNTIDPAT
+240 WETIVRSTNTIDPAT

-262 YEKLDYNDFSE
+262 YEKLDYNDFDE
-273 LEWVVDQYYKNLKW
+273 LEWEVDQYYKNLKW

-334 PDGGYDENKV
+334 PDGGYDENQV
-344 YTFNDIDDDGQ
+344 YTFNDIEDNGQ
-355 PYSILCKEQYT
+355 PYSVLCKEQYT

-401 VEVVKYDEHDNLTAD
+401 VEVVKYDDHDNLTAD

-428 EGDGDDDDYD
+428 EGDDDDYD

-498 MASFFIPVGKI
+498 MASFFMPVSKI

-524 VTSASNAAPAVYTLQ
+524 ITSASNAAPAVYTLQ

>member
-95 VWVPTEQTSYVIN
+95 VWLPSEQTSYVIN

-139 TEGGITKKE
+139 TEGGITNKE

-155 YDNNGKWNKQEVYN
+155 YDNNGKWNKQEVYS

-179 QKTERTYDAIQPNLL
+179 KKTERTYDAIQPNLL
-194 TYYAISSWNELSKK
+194 TYYALSSWNELSKK

-240 WEAIVRSTNTIDPAT
+240 WETIVRSTNTIDPAT

-262 YEKLDYNDFSE
+262 YEKLDYNDFDE
-273 LEWVVDQYYKNLKW
+273 LEWEVDQYYKNLKW

-344 YTFNDIDDDGQ
+344 YTFNDIEDNGQ
-355 PYSILCKEQYT
+355 PYSVLCKEQYT

-376 DIEYKLYG
+376 DIEYKRYG

-416 LGYEMPEDEGGD
+416 LGYEMPEPEGGD
-428 EGDGDDDDYD
+428 EGDDDDYD
-438 SYAKQSVFDVTAPA
+438 SNAKQSVFDVTAPA

-498 MASFFIPVGKI
+498 MASFFMPVSKI

-524 VTSASNAAPAVYTLQ
+524 ITSASNAAPAVYTLQ

>member
-95 VWVPTEQTSYVIN
+95 VWLPSEQTSYVIN

-139 TEGGITKKE
+139 TEGGITNKE

-240 WEAIVRSTNTIDPAT
+240 WETIVRSTNTIDPAT

-262 YEKLDYNDFSE
+262 YEKLDYNDFDE

-390 KFTADEIASAF
+390 KFTDDEIASAF

-416 LGYEMPEDEGGD
+416 LGYEMPEPEGGD
-428 EGDGDDDDYD
+428 EGDDDDYD

-524 VTSASNAAPAVYTLQ
+524 ITSASNAAPAVYTLQ

>member
-95 VWVPTEQTSYVIN
+95 VWLPSEQTSYVIN

-139 TEGGITKKE
+139 TEGGITNKE

-208 WELSSQANKYVYT
+208 WELTSQANKYVYT
-221 RDADNNILS
+221 RDADNNILK

-240 WEAIVRSTNTIDPAT
+240 WETIVRSTNTIDPAT

-273 LEWVVDQYYKNLKW
+273 LEWMVDQYYKNLKW
-287 KETNGQVAK
+287 KKTNGQVAK
-296 EYESDPQTNWMSYGN
+296 EYESDPQTNWMTYGN

-334 PDGGYDENKV
+334 PDGGYDENQV
-344 YTFNDIDDDGQ
+344 YTFNDYDDDGQ

-376 DIEYKLYG
+376 DIEYNLYG

-390 KFTADEIASAF
+390 KFTDDEIASAF

-416 LGYEMPEDEGGD
+416 LGYEMPEPEGGD
-428 EGDGDDDDYD
+428 EGDDDDYD

-524 VTSASNAAPAVYTLQ
+524 ITSASNAATAVYTLQ

>member
-25 NTTLKHK
+25 NTTLKQK

-95 VWVPTEQTSYVIN
+95 VWLPSQQTSYVIN

-139 TEGGITKKE
+139 TEGGITNKE

-155 YDNNGKWNKQEVYN
+155 YDNNGKWNKQEVYS

-179 QKTERTYDAIQPNLL
+179 KKTERTYDAIQPNLL
-194 TYYAISSWNELSKK
+194 TYYALSSWNELSKK

-221 RDADNNILS
+221 RDADNNILK

-240 WEAIVRSTNTIDPAT
+240 WETIVRSTNTIDPAT

-262 YEKLDYNDFSE
+262 YEKLDYNDFDE
-273 LEWVVDQYYKNLKW
+273 LEWEVDQYYKNLKW

-344 YTFNDIDDDGQ
+344 YTFNDIEDNGQ
-355 PYSILCKEQYT
+355 PYSVLCKEQYT

-390 KFTADEIASAF
+390 KFTDNEIASAF

-416 LGYEMPEDEGGD
+416 LGYEMPEPEGGD
-428 EGDGDDDDYD
+428 EGDDDDYD

-452 TDTENIDATNML
+452 TDTENIDATDML

-498 MASFFIPVGKI
+498 MASFFMPVSKI
-509 ETTAYA
+509 ETTAYI

-524 VTSASNAAPAVYTLQ
+524 ITSASNAAPAVYTLQ

>member
-1 MKNSTLLMAALMAV
+1 MAALMAV

-95 VWVPTEQTSYVIN
+95 VWLPSEQTSYVIN

-139 TEGGITKKE
+139 TEGGITNKE

-155 YDNNGKWNKQEVYN
+155 YDNNGKWNKQEVYS

-179 QKTERTYDAIQPNLL
+179 KKTERTYDAIQPNLL
-194 TYYAISSWNELSKK
+194 TYYALSSWNELSKK

-221 RDADNNILS
+221 RDADNNILK

-240 WEAIVRSTNTIDPAT
+240 WETIVRSTNTIDPAT

-262 YEKLDYNDFSE
+262 YEKLDYNDFDE
-273 LEWVVDQYYKNLKW
+273 LEWEVDQYYKNLKW

-344 YTFNDIDDDGQ
+344 YTFNDIEDNGQ
-355 PYSILCKEQYT
+355 PYSVLCKEQYT

-376 DIEYKLYG
+376 DIEYKRYG

-416 LGYEMPEDEGGD
+416 LGYEMPEPEGGD
-428 EGDGDDDDYD
+428 EGDDDDYD

-524 VTSASNAAPAVYTLQ
+524 ITSASNAAPAVYTLQ

>member
-80 KARAMKKARAAADAK
+80 KARAMKKARAAAAAK
-95 VWVPTEQTSYVIN
+95 VWLPSEQTSYVIN

-139 TEGGITKKE
+139 TEGGITNKE

-169 SLDGTEYTGY
+169 SLDGTEYTRY

-194 TYYAISSWNELSKK
+194 TYYALSSWNELSKK
-208 WELSSQANKYVYT
+208 WELTSKTNKYVYT
-221 RDADNNILS
+221 RDADNNILK

-240 WEAIVRSTNTIDPAT
+240 WETIVRSTNTIDPAT

-262 YEKLDYNDFSE
+262 YEKLDYNDFDE
-273 LEWVVDQYYKNLKW
+273 LEWEVDQYYKNLKW

-334 PDGGYDENKV
+334 PDGGYDENQV
-344 YTFNDIDDDGQ
+344 YTFNDIEDNGQ
-355 PYSILCKEQYT
+355 PYSVLCKEQYT

-416 LGYEMPEDEGGD
+416 LGYEMPEPEGGD
-428 EGDGDDDDYD
+428 EGDDDDYD

-476 TIFTYDAAHNGAEAK
+476 TVFTYDAAHNGAEAK